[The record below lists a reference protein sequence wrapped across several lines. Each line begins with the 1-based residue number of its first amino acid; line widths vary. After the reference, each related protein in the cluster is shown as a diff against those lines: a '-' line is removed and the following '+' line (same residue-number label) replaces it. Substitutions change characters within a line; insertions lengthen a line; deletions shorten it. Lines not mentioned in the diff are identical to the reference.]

1 VDDQV
6 FNLAYYLQELTIIE
20 SHMKEWTPSKI
31 AAASIFFAKKMLR
44 REVPW
49 CPQMMQHTGYTT
61 KQVRECARD
70 ICIILNKTTK
80 KKQNKLYK
88 AIIEKFKTKKYL
100 GVAYIPARMRQEAL

>member
-49 CPQMMQHTGYTT
+49 CP
-61 KQVRECARD
+61 
-70 ICIILNKTTK
+70 
-80 KKQNKLYK
+80 
-88 AIIEKFKTKKYL
+88 
-100 GVAYIPARMRQEAL
+100 